1 MLKLT
6 SSIKFM
12 LALWTFDLNL
22 AFMLGNP
29 KFLLA
34 RWALDILKVLV
45 LLVLLL
51 CLYFAFDWVNEFFLK
66 LPILRHSL
74 VLVGR

>member
-6 SSIKFM
+6 SSIKFVFTFG
-12 LALWTFDLNL
+12 TFDLNL
-22 AFMLGNP
+22 ALVLGNP

-45 LLVLLL
+45 LLVFLL
-51 CLYFAFDWVNEFFLK
+51 CLYFAFDWVNEFLLK
-66 LPILRHSL
+66 LPILHYSL
-74 VLVGR
+74 ILISR